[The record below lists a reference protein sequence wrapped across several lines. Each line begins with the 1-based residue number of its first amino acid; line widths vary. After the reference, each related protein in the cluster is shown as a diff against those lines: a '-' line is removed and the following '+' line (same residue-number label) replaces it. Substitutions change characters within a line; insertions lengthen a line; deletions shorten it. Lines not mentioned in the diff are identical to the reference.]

1 MIKNTSNLIG
11 FYKLFLLTLTP
22 FILALCLVTAAYP
35 SEQGGGNGKGES
47 KNNVF
52 TLYDQEIGRV
62 SEDGVIYNAYGSVL
76 GSVDKNGIIYNVSKI
91 VIGKV
96 EADGSVLN
104 QSGTRLGSVNEQG
117 EIFNVSDRKIGI
129 VKDVSDINLIG
140 GVARVIFFGK

>member
-1 MIKNTSNLIG
+1 MIKKTSNFNG
-11 FYKLFLLTLTP
+11 YCRLFLLVLTP
-22 FILALCLVTAAYP
+22 FILALCSATAAY
-35 SEQGGGNGKGES
+35 SSGQKGNDKGEL

-104 QSGTRLGSVNEQG
+104 QAGTKLFSVNEKG

-129 VKDVSDINLIG
+129 VKGVSDINLIG
-140 GVARVIFFGK
+140 GAARVIFLGK